1 MNRLHKN
8 LVWAIVQGLDQIIN
22 QEKQA
27 DKVVETLLK
36 SNARWGARD
45 RGFIASTLYEIIRYR
60 RLYEAIAE
68 VKKPFSKEDR
78 FRIFGVWAILR
89 GYALPDWPELQGT
102 PSRRIKGKFEQLRKQ
117 RVYRESFPD
126 WLDQRCV
133 QELGED
139 RWNREAAALN
149 KEAELVLRANTL
161 KGVPADLRSVFKNK
175 EIEIHGVKEV
185 PEALVLKNRLN
196 VFRMEEFKA
205 GLFEV
210 QDVNS
215 QRVAHFVDPK
225 PGERIID
232 ACAGAGGKSL
242 HLAALMQNKGQLLG
256 MDIYPAKLKEL
267 KRRCRRAGVHNLETR
282 LIDSSKVIK
291 KLKGSADR
299 VLIDAPCSGLGVLK
313 RNPDTKWKLQ
323 EDFLEK
329 VQQRQRDILQQ
340 YSGWVK
346 SGGTLVYAT
355 CSILPS
361 ENQDQVAYFLNS
373 EAGEFFQ
380 LVEDKTLYPSDS
392 DFDGFYMAKLL
403 KE

>member
-8 LVWAIVQGLDQIIN
+8 LVWAVIRGLDQIVN
-22 QEKQA
+22 EEKQA

-36 SNARWGARD
+36 SNPKWGARD
-45 RGFIASTLYEIIRYR
+45 RAFIASTLYEIIRYR
-60 RLYEAIAE
+60 RLYETIAE
-68 VKKPFSKEDR
+68 VRLPLSKEDR
-78 FRIFGVWAILR
+78 FRVFGVWATLR
-89 GYALPDWPELQGT
+89 GYALPDWPELLGT
-102 PSRRIKGKFEQLRKQ
+102 PSRRIKGKFEELRKD
-117 RVYRESFPD
+117 RVFRESYPD
-126 WLDQRCV
+126 WLDQLCV
-133 QELGED
+133 QELGEK
-139 RWNREAAALN
+139 RWAQEAAALN
-149 KEAELVLRANTL
+149 EEADLILRTNTL
-161 KGVPADLRSVFKNK
+161 KGTPQELMAIFRANQVEAKR
-175 EIEIHGVKEV
+175 IAGI
-185 PEALVLKNRLN
+185 PEALILKNRLN

-210 QDVNS
+210 QDANS

-256 MDIYPAKLKEL
+256 MDIYAVKLKEL

-282 LIDSSKVIK
+282 LIDSSKVVK

-323 EDFLEK
+323 EEFLEK
-329 VQQRQRDILQQ
+329 VQQRQQEILQQ
-340 YSGWVK
+340 YSSWVK
-346 SGGTLVYAT
+346 PGGTLVYAT
-355 CSILPS
+355 CSILPT
-361 ENQDQVAYFLNS
+361 ENQGQVQQFLAS
-373 EAGEFFQ
+373 EAGKSFR
-380 LVEDKTLYPSDS
+380 LVEDNTLYSS
-392 DFDGFYMAKLL
+392 ESGYDGFYMAKLL